1 MKATR
6 NYILALVMGLLAL
19 VQAVSGFV
27 LWLALPQGGGG
38 AAGGETFLWSR
49 GVWLTIHER
58 AAIALAVIVIIHVIF
73 HWGWIVQTTKSYFSQ
88 K

>member
-6 NYILALVMGLLAL
+6 NYVLALVMGLLAL

-27 LWLALPQGGGG
+27 LWLALPREAEVAGEKPSYGQGRL
-38 AAGGETFLWSR
+38 AHYPQRSA
-49 GVWLTIHER
+49 V
-58 AAIALAVIVIIHVIF
+58 ALAVIVIIHVIF